1 MHHYLITLSYK
12 GTQFSGWQSQTGD
25 LKTIQSELLSAIRK
39 SVKQREVVLVGASR
53 TDRGVHA
60 LDQKVKVTIPCDIQ
74 ADALQ
79 SSVNYRLHPDVKIL
93 NCTKVSKEFD
103 LFNSCQKK
111 TYHYYFCNQKNEIP
125 IHTDQVVYVSR
136 EMDIEKMKKAC
147 SIFVGEHDFRNFYS
161 KSSLA
166 KSTVREITHFELSKC
181 KFSPFLDEVMVFKI
195 EGGGFLKHL
204 IRYMVGTIF
213 QVGLGYKT
221 SDDIRDYLKT
231 EKSDKLCQKA
241 PAAGLYLY
249 QIELNVGH

>member
-1 MHHYLITLSYK
+1 MHHYLITLSYN

-25 LKTIQSELLSAIRK
+25 LKTIQSELLRAFRK
-39 SVKQREVVLVGASR
+39 SVKQRDVVVVGASR

-60 LDQKVKVTIPCDIQ
+60 LDQKVKVSLLCDLQ
-74 ADALQ
+74 PDALQ

-93 NCTKVSKEFD
+93 NCTKVSKEFN

-111 TYHYYFCNQKNEIP
+111 TYHYYFSNQKNEIP

-147 SIFVGEHDFRNFYS
+147 STFVGEHDFRNFYS
-161 KSSLA
+161 KSSQV

-181 KFSPFLDEVMVFKI
+181 QFSPFLDEVMVFKV
-195 EGGGFLKHL
+195 EGYGFLKHL

-213 QVGLGYKT
+213 QVGLGYK
-221 SDDIRDYLKT
+221 SEDHIREYLEV
-231 EKSDKLCQKA
+231 EKDDKLSKKA
-241 PAAGLYLY
+241 PAHGLYLY
-249 QIELNVGH
+249 QIELKNHH